1 MGRYGKASRRE
12 AGEEL
17 YLGMVYL
24 SPDSKSPATDNNK
37 SIANRIADARTRVFR
52 TDEKKA
58 FETADLRISESPNLS
73 SVKTKKQL
81 LPSKKGIHGGVERG
95 RSRAHVGE
103 GDSKEEKR

>member
-1 MGRYGKASRRE
+1 MGRDGIASRRK
-12 AGEEL
+12 AREEL

-24 SPDSKSPATDNNK
+24 SPDSKSPAADNNK

-52 TDEKKA
+52 TDEKYV
-58 FETADLRISESPNLS
+58 FETVDLRISESPNLH
-73 SVKTKKQL
+73 SVKMKKQL

-103 GDSKEEKR
+103 RDSKEEKR